1 MPCCCVIPFAV
12 LSNVSPPP
20 TSYHAKEYS
29 TLLQKAA
36 FVSGRDTP
44 SIERFAGILGDD
56 STPAVRPDGVH
67 LVRDPVLSDQAF
79 TDTDGTCWRQSTG
92 VCAGRHLSPIRAT
105 EPSCGSSSVIVAGLH
120 HSNGG
125 NSKRNDTRET
135 CGWHPSVGGGC
146 HLHHRRRRSRQQ
158 ESSQKQQQAV
168 LLRWRRALL
177 APFAETYLSR
187 PTAAP
192 LLRVWPR
199 RMIIQGTITSRFASS
214 CRRPTVSTP
223 WR

>member
-1 MPCCCVIPFAV
+1 MPCRCVIPFAV

-146 HLHHRRRRSRQQ
+146 HLHHRRRRNRQQ

-177 APFAETYLSR
+177 APFA
-187 PTAAP
+187 
-192 LLRVWPR
+192 
-199 RMIIQGTITSRFASS
+199 
-214 CRRPTVSTP
+214 
-223 WR
+223 